1 MRRLEFLVDSNH
13 KARRLDVFLSESQD
27 EFSRSRLKKL
37 IEQSHV
43 LVNNS
48 PVQAKHKLKIG
59 DKIIVNIS
67 VPSVSEVEAESVPLK
82 IIYED
87 EAMLAVN
94 KPAGMVVH
102 PAPGHERGTLVNALL
117 NHCSDLSGIGGV
129 KRPGIVHRLD
139 KDTSGVVLVAKNEIA
154 HRVLANQFKNRK
166 IRKTYLALV
175 RGVVKP
181 ASGIIETSIGRHKTN
196 RKKMAANSNQGRQA
210 ETRYEV
216 LETLGHFSYL
226 RLFPLLQKEP
236 FPLHR
241 NSPGAD
247 KQPPAYNRLLQND
260 GQVPMLFPNGFWLY
274 PNPPFFPEIPPD
286 NIIPYC
292 RLQLHQGYWTI
303 LQIGNL
309 TIVVVPLS

>member
-59 DKIIVNIS
+59 DKVIVNIS

-129 KRPGIVHRLD
+129 ERPGIVHRLD

-226 RLFPLLQKEP
+226 RLFPKTGRTHQIRVHLASIHHPILGDKLYGGIITGPYLKIPRQALHAHRIEIIHPISEK
-236 FPLHR
+236 PLVFEA
-241 NSPGAD
+241 P
-247 KQPPAYNRLLQND
+247 
-260 GQVPMLFPNGFWLY
+260 V
-274 PNPPFFPEIPPD
+274 PPD
-286 NIIPYC
+286 IDNYLMTYRQNSDLPIE
-292 RLQLHQGYWTI
+292 T
-303 LQIGNL
+303 
-309 TIVVVPLS
+309 

>member
-59 DKIIVNIS
+59 DKVIVNIS

-129 KRPGIVHRLD
+129 ERPGIVHRLD

-226 RLFPLLQKEP
+226 RLFPKTGRTHQIRVHLASIHHPILGDKLYGGIITGPYLKIPRQALHAHRIEIIHPISEK
-236 FPLHR
+236 PLVFEA
-241 NSPGAD
+241 P
-247 KQPPAYNRLLQND
+247 
-260 GQVPMLFPNGFWLY
+260 V
-274 PNPPFFPEIPPD
+274 PPD
-286 NIIPYC
+286 IDNYLMTY
-292 RLQLHQGYWTI
+292 RQNSDLRSET
-303 LQIGNL
+303 
-309 TIVVVPLS
+309 

>member
-59 DKIIVNIS
+59 DKVIVNIS

-129 KRPGIVHRLD
+129 ERPGIVHRLD

-166 IRKTYLALV
+166 IRKTEQ
-175 RGVVKP
+175 P
-181 ASGIIETSIGRHKTN
+181 EQSQQQPTTN
-196 RKKMAANSNQGRQA
+196 
-210 ETRYEV
+210 
-216 LETLGHFSYL
+216 
-226 RLFPLLQKEP
+226 
-236 FPLHR
+236 
-241 NSPGAD
+241 
-247 KQPPAYNRLLQND
+247 
-260 GQVPMLFPNGFWLY
+260 
-274 PNPPFFPEIPPD
+274 
-286 NIIPYC
+286 
-292 RLQLHQGYWTI
+292 
-303 LQIGNL
+303 
-309 TIVVVPLS
+309 